1 MIKGRNGGY
10 EPYIGVLASNRYSS
24 SSGLLTASH
33 KRIPKFEEV
42 GVAHMRDAQV
52 CRSTLR
58 ASFGRWVSFAEA
70 RFLFIKLY
78 VDLCHIKR

>member
-33 KRIPKFEEV
+33 ERIPEFEV
-42 GVAHMRDAQV
+42 GVAHVQDAQV
-52 CRSTLR
+52 CRSTLQ
-58 ASFGRWVSFAEA
+58 ASFGRWVNFAEA

-78 VDLCHIKR
+78 VDLCHIE